1 MILANLRER
10 LTPSD
15 VELVLRVLNVTGIT
29 TPDAIQTA
37 GGEEFDQLLD
47 AADLPERLRSSPG
60 LGEPSAALFVYVTV
74 RHSLLGAGIDD
85 RDLSNYLGALLL
97 EFGVRDRAMR
107 ISWHDDEVYRYLVDL
122 VAAIGGSEGRRA
134 LLLRAHLGNFA
145 LWLSGM
151 FPDRITAREDRRGGP
166 GFSYYEGLGERGFRL
181 AADHRLAR
189 QLQLREIYRA
199 AADSFRVLRIA
210 LNRLSDRL
218 LFPHVHT
225 PARLLRQVSDA
236 AQ

>member
-15 VELVLRVLNVTGIT
+15 VELVLRVLNVTDIT
-29 TPDAIQTA
+29 TPDTLETVS
-37 GGEEFDQLLD
+37 GEDLDQLLD
-47 AADLPERLRSSPG
+47 SAKLPERLRKSPS
-60 LGEPSAALFVYVTV
+60 LGEPSVALFVYVTV
-74 RHSLLGAGIDD
+74 RHSLLAAGIDD
-85 RDLSNYLGALLL
+85 RDLSNYLGALLV
-97 EFGVRDRAMR
+97 EFGVRDRALR
-107 ISWHDDEVYRYLVDL
+107 ISWHDDAVYQYLVDL
-122 VAAIGGSEGRRA
+122 VAAIDGSEGRRA
-134 LLLRAHLGNFA
+134 LLLRAHLGNFS

-166 GFSYYEGLGERGFRL
+166 GLSYYEGLGEHGFRL
-181 AADHRLAR
+181 AANHRLAQ

-210 LNRLSDRL
+210 LNRLSDRF

-225 PARLLRQVSDA
+225 PGRLLRQVADA
-236 AQ
+236 AG